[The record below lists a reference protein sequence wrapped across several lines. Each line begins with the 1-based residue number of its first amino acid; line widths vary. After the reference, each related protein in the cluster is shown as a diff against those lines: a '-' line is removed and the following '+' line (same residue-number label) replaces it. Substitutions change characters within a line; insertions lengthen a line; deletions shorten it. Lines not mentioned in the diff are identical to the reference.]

1 MIQTRVDVVRA
12 DGVDAEFLQE
22 GPVARAAGG
31 VRELVD
37 DWVCAVFTF
46 CITCRRLVKQ
56 VVRAWYYESY
66 IFLSLASFL
75 FRSFPLFAFLSY
87 PFRLIAL

>member
-56 VVRAWYYESY
+56 VVRAWDY

-75 FRSFPLFAFLSY
+75 FRSFPLFAFLAY